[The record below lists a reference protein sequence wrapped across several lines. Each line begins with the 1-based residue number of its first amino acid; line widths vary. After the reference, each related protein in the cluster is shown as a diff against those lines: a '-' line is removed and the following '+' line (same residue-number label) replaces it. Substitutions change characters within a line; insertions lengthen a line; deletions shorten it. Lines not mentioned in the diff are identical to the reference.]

1 MAPTLVTLSD
11 ELSSVLLNCDDA
23 IDYVESLHESSAES
37 DHDCSDDKVDYCS
50 KDYTDVYS
58 DFEE

>member
-23 IDYVESLHESSAES
+23 VDYVESLHESSAES
-37 DHDCSDDKVDYCS
+37 DHNCSDDKVNYCS
-50 KDYTDVYS
+50 KDYT
-58 DFEE
+58 EE